1 MGVRTPAILLACA
14 LSLQAQS
21 WPTFFSAY
29 EDGLTA
35 QSQAN
40 HALASQAFNR
50 AIALNPRPGIRV
62 KTYGMN
68 FLPTYFPY
76 LRLAESRLALG
87 DLGGAEAALRLSA
100 NLALEPPADREALSV
115 RLRGL
120 RDATAEK
127 QKPSPEKAPEPQKL
141 APPVAPVQVPV
152 SAPAPVL
159 PSPWLQTTLP
169 TKALPADETQKAASR
184 KPADTAPAVLPTA
197 TAKGSGQPDG
207 NAVPEPSGK
216 VAVPIAVE
224 GPPGPSSRPARW
236 RWLWWLPA
244 GGIALGAVQWRS
256 RRRKPSATSSSPTVL
271 HLDPG
276 HPTGPW
282 TLNLTSEPGVSSDA
296 NIGRAFGPYLATRLL
311 GQGGC
316 ATAYFGVHRESGLE
330 VAIKVP
336 HPHLLRDGEFKA
348 RFHREASLGSL
359 LEHRKIV
366 PILDPG
372 PTEGDPWL
380 AMKYI
385 QGCTLD
391 VHLAERMT
399 LGIDEAIRI
408 GADVAEAIAFA
419 HSKGVVHRDLK
430 PGNIMIT
437 PEGAIVMDF
446 GIARVLDVSMT
457 VNTMFIGTPL
467 YSAPECVITPRVGPA
482 ADRYALGII
491 LFEMLGGRT
500 PFSGE
505 SPFQILECQRSQPL
519 PDLLALRPLVPQRLN
534 RLIQRLCAKA
544 PEDRPEDGEMVAILE
559 ELLGAH
565 ASKD

>member
-1 MGVRTPAILLACA
+1 M
-14 LSLQAQS
+14 
-21 WPTFFSAY
+21 
-29 EDGLTA
+29 
-35 QSQAN
+35 
-40 HALASQAFNR
+40 
-50 AIALNPRPGIRV
+50 
-62 KTYGMN
+62 
-68 FLPTYFPY
+68 
-76 LRLAESRLALG
+76 
-87 DLGGAEAALRLSA
+87 
-100 NLALEPPADREALSV
+100 
-115 RLRGL
+115 
-120 RDATAEK
+120 
-127 QKPSPEKAPEPQKL
+127 
-141 APPVAPVQVPV
+141 
-152 SAPAPVL
+152 
-159 PSPWLQTTLP
+159 
-169 TKALPADETQKAASR
+169 
-184 KPADTAPAVLPTA
+184 
-197 TAKGSGQPDG
+197 
-207 NAVPEPSGK
+207 
-216 VAVPIAVE
+216 
-224 GPPGPSSRPARW
+224 
-236 RWLWWLPA
+236 LPA
-244 GGIALGAVQWRS
+244 GALALVAVRWKARHRQ
-256 RRRKPSATSSSPTVL
+256 PGTSAAPTVL
-271 HLDPG
+271 HLDPA
-276 HPTGPW
+276 PTAAEW
-282 TLNLTSEPGVSSDA
+282 TVDLATEPVTRKDS
-296 NIGRAFGPYLATRLL
+296 NIGRTFGPYVATRLL

-336 HPHLLRDGEFKA
+336 HPHLLRDAEFKA

-359 LEHRKIV
+359 LEHHKIV

-385 QGCTLD
+385 KGHTLD
-391 VHLAERMT
+391 AHLAERMT
-399 LGIDEAIRI
+399 LGIEEAIRI

-500 PFSGE
+500 PFTGD

-519 PDLLALRPLVPQRLN
+519 PDLLALRPLVPPRLN

-559 ELLGAH
+559 ELKGGQGQ
-565 ASKD
+565 KP